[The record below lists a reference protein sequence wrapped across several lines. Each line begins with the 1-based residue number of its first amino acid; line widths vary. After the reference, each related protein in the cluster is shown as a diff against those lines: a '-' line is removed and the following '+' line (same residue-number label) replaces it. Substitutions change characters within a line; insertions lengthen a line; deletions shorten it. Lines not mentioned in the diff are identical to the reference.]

1 MPGSPPW
8 PTHRARRPGGGGHG
22 PGGPG
27 GPGGP
32 PGGGNGGFPPFGSGP
47 NPGKSRTSGREGLQ
61 VLPVGRW
68 WDDKQVGQAIGLRK
82 DQKKSMDKIFDAN
95 KAAIVDSYR
104 NLLNEQSKLDALTR
118 QPQVDKNLTFAGI
131 DAVNQARA
139 ALEKAKTELLLQ
151 IHQQLDADQL
161 ARLQNL
167 H

>member
-1 MPGSPPW
+1 
-8 PTHRARRPGGGGHG
+8 
-22 PGGPG
+22 
-27 GPGGP
+27 
-32 PGGGNGGFPPFGSGP
+32 
-47 NPGKSRTSGREGLQ
+47 
-61 VLPVGRW
+61 
-68 WDDKQVGQAIGLRK
+68 
-82 DQKKSMDKIFDAN
+82 MDKIFDAN